1 MNNIDFIISTV
12 SLKELPV
19 PYVVISPLLEEKD
32 KDKLNQFLQQVE
44 ANQESNRKDSKQ
56 LSKLVRGD
64 LVQLEIDKG
73 HPYEVIEMLGNLL
86 FQKGLIEKEFIHSA
100 LNRERKSATAIG
112 GNIAIPHGDPEMVIQ
127 SSIAVA
133 ILKEPIQWGNEY
145 VAVIFLLAISKQ
157 DQNLNRA
164 VIGQLASYS
173 ENLEFSNRIAKLTDV
188 KSVLDYIQ

>member
-1 MNNIDFIISTV
+1 
-12 SLKELPV
+12 
-19 PYVVISPLLEEKD
+19 
-32 KDKLNQFLQQVE
+32 
-44 ANQESNRKDSKQ
+44 
-56 LSKLVRGD
+56 
-64 LVQLEIDKG
+64 
-73 HPYEVIEMLGNLL
+73 
-86 FQKGLIEKEFIHSA
+86 
-100 LNRERKSATAIG
+100 
-112 GNIAIPHGDPEMVIQ
+112 MVIQ